1 MEITSAC
8 EPGSIGAVVVFVVAI
23 ILIKT
28 CDNSPNCGVT
38 VNGQQVSMAQSQG
51 PIRHLYQPEPQ
62 RVPHLQKA
70 PFDRELLE
78 EYVPFN
84 ATGLVFPF
92 NTTGPVFP
100 FSTSTRSPPVKVQP
114 ATQKVAERWQLVCGD
129 NAARLPAQRLAK
141 EEQRIATCLARCS
154 RKLKEASG
162 KSKWPR
168 RKNIQQ
174 AQ

>member
-23 ILIKT
+23 VLIKT

-51 PIRHLYQPEPQ
+51 PIRPYQPELQREPYPNPPQ
-62 RVPHLQKA
+62 RA
-70 PFDRELLE
+70 PFPREFIE
-78 EYVPFN
+78 DYIPFN

-100 FSTSTRSPPVKVQP
+100 FSTTTRSPPVKVQP
-114 ATQKVAERWQLVCGD
+114 ATQEVAERWQLICGD
-129 NAARLPAQRLAK
+129 NSARLPAQRLAK

-154 RKLKEASG
+154 QKLKEASG
-162 KSKWPR
+162 KCK
-168 RKNIQQ
+168 Q
-174 AQ
+174 